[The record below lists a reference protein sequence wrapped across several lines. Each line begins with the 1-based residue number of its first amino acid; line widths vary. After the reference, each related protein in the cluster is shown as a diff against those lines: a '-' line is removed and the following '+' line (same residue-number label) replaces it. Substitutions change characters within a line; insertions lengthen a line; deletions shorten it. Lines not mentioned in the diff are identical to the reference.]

1 MTVDGI
7 ENKITEPLPSADVE
21 VSTPE
26 VVKSVPEETLTL
38 AGNKQESEVT
48 ASDMTVHEE
57 IAQRRLREL
66 ETELGMAPAS
76 LGKEKVSKVI
86 SAEEASS
93 IIAEDFP
100 EFKDAQ
106 IKLLGQGQNAV
117 TFEVDEEYLFRFPF
131 RLTASVEVGDLDTQ
145 RRILQSLEGKLDV
158 EIPRIEYKGKEQHYI
173 GYRKIK
179 GEVLTREVLETLTD
193 EEKDWVGKDLAHF
206 VNQMYKALPIEAAE
220 EAGFTRRP
228 FIKEESRKETE
239 EFVGIEFEGVAR
251 DFFLRALQQSKEL
264 ESAPHKEVPLHG
276 DLDLGNMV
284 LDPKTKRLK
293 GVIDF
298 GHAIGDVHR
307 DFFYSRI
314 RDPIMGKAMTEEYER
329 TSGEALSRDTLQIY
343 EVVRELRF
351 LLRYYKNGN
360 KKLFDE
366 WRNKLMG
373 RVTLVN

>member
-1 MTVDGI
+1 MTVDVI

-48 ASDMTVHEE
+48 ASDMAVHEE

-76 LGKEKVSKVI
+76 LGKEKVSKAI
-86 SAEEASS
+86 SVEEAYS

-106 IKLLGQGQNAV
+106 VKLLGQGQNAV

-206 VNQMYKALPIEAAE
+206 VNQMYKSLPI
-220 EAGFTRRP
+220 
-228 FIKEESRKETE
+228 KSTE
-239 EFVGIEFEGVAR
+239 
-251 DFFLRALQQSKEL
+251 L
-264 ESAPHKEVPLHG
+264 
-276 DLDLGNMV
+276 
-284 LDPKTKRLK
+284 
-293 GVIDF
+293 
-298 GHAIGDVHR
+298 
-307 DFFYSRI
+307 
-314 RDPIMGKAMTEEYER
+314 
-329 TSGEALSRDTLQIY
+329 
-343 EVVRELRF
+343 
-351 LLRYYKNGN
+351 
-360 KKLFDE
+360 
-366 WRNKLMG
+366 
-373 RVTLVN
+373 